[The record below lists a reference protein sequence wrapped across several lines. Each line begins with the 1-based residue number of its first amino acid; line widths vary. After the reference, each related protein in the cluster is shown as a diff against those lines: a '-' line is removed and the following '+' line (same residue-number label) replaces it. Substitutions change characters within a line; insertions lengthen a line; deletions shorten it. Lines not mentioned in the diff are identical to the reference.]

1 MHESAQ
7 ATVRYS
13 LDRQVVTNPTNG
25 KSYEVSNQ
33 YNHTWVS
40 SDGSTIIQN
49 QDHNYDPNGRVY
61 PVSQSWTELSPK

>member
-1 MHESAQ
+1 
-7 ATVRYS
+7 
-13 LDRQVVTNPTNG
+13 VVTNPANG

-49 QDHNYDPNGRVY
+49 QDHNFDPNGQVY
-61 PVSQSWTELSPK
+61 PVSQSWNELVPK